1 MEPHL
6 KYCPQCGD
14 EYRTEIVLCAAC
26 GLELVSGADIISA
39 ASAVEA
45 ERCGQGDGGVILEH
59 DRLIALQRGGI
70 LDMKQLKNLLE
81 KAAIP
86 ALLAKE
92 DGCRG
97 GCGGP
102 EVLLQVR
109 EQDGERA
116 VALLRKEFDRTTA
129 INDYVVGSA
138 EAVFAL
144 DSSRV
149 LCPACNCEFTPDGPS
164 CPDCGLCFL

>member
-1 MEPHL
+1 MFEPDL

-14 EYRTEIVLCAAC
+14 EYRAEIVLCASC
-26 GLELVSGADIISA
+26 GLKLVCGVDIASAAEADIGG
-39 ASAVEA
+39 
-45 ERCGQGDGGVILEH
+45 RGDGGVITEH

-81 KAAIP
+81 KAGIP
-86 ALLAKE
+86 ALLAKD

-97 GCGGP
+97 GCCGP

-109 EQDGERA
+109 QQDGERA
-116 VALLRKEFDRTTA
+116 VILLRKEFDRTTV
-129 INDYVVGSA
+129 IDDYAVGSA
-138 EAVFAL
+138 EAVFTL

-149 LCPACNCEFTPDGPS
+149 LCPACNCEFTPDGPD
-164 CPDCGLCFL
+164 CPECGLCFL